1 MPATRQQKRKTAA
14 AGGGEDEEEGGAEKQ
29 RAGRNPQGRRAA
41 GQRGQAGADLAPAHA
56 YVQIITARLCAES
69 ERSRRGKPGAG
80 GGKAPQPPAA
90 AASPVLS
97 PGRRRSGAQAKRLVG
112 RGSPPSGG
120 GGGFTAPGGRRSASR
135 AATRAPSRPPR
146 RGRRL
151 AIATQRA
158 RRRLR
163 AHAGRPTGLCPV
175 ALLLLLLVAGGRC
188 PAGKR
193 GELLPRRQHRPAR
206 TTAQPARWV
215 GMCARVW
222 RERERVLQT
231 HARERERE
239 RYAHAQV
246 NSMEES
252 GSGLLDAAA
261 RGREQSSFTTTIRL
275 SYFCSMY
282 KTLEMKVWFKM
293 NVCKAQNPVS
303 CQAQETPRGI
313 CFAPGITDVPKETL
327 DNS

>member
-56 YVQIITARLCAES
+56 YVQISTARLCTES

-163 AHAGRPTGLCPV
+163 AHAGRPAGLWPCGAAAP
-175 ALLLLLLVAGGRC
+175 AAGGRR
-188 PAGKR
+188 P
-193 GELLPRRQHRPAR
+193 LPRREARRATAPPPASPCPYHSPAR
-206 TTAQPARWV
+206 PV
-215 GMCARVW
+215 GGYVRACVE
-222 RERERVLQT
+222 RERKRVLQT
-231 HARERERE
+231 HARERDRE

-275 SYFCSMY
+275 SYFCSIY
-282 KTLEMKVWFKM
+282 KIRLF
-293 NVCKAQNPVS
+293 S
-303 CQAQETPRGI
+303 RQEQ
-313 CFAPGITDVPKETL
+313 
-327 DNS
+327 